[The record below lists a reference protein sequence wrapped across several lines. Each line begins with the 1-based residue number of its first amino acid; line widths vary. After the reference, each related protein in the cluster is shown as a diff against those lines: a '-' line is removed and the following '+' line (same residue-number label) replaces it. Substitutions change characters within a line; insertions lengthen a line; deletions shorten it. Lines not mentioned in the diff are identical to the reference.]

1 MIEPGGAAPYAPSS
15 AIMRVITA
23 KRRNK
28 ALTRFGY
35 EELSALGIR
44 ESLVARTLQA
54 LRILE
59 LVDDDGEATEVFEGL
74 ATHSRADFSSRLGA
88 LLRRVYAPVFNVI
101 DPTRTTQDELAEAF
115 KQFGPPS
122 QRSRMVTLFMHL
134 LREARMTPSA
144 EPRALTAE
152 AVVQLEASSE
162 AQALISPA
170 EVEQATELDLTRR
183 RPRSSWSSF
192 VTAAPSGSPSRH
204 RLKLASGG
212 SIDIGVDVDLFS
224 LSREDRDF
232 VMDLVDRVTN
242 YKPKQRVDG
251 DAMQ

>member
-23 KRRNK
+23 KRRDK
-28 ALTRFGY
+28 TLTRFGY

-122 QRSRMVTLFMHL
+122 QRSRMVTLFIHL

-144 EPRALTAE
+144 KPRALTAE
-152 AVVQLEASSE
+152 ALVQLEASSE

-170 EVEQATELDLTRR
+170 EVEQPTPFEVIRR
-183 RPRSSWSSF
+183 RPRPSSGSF
-192 VTAAPSGSPSRH
+192 VMAAPSGNPSRH
-204 RLKLASGG
+204 RLKLSSGG
-212 SIDIGVDVDLFS
+212 SVDIGLDVDLFS

-242 YKPKQRVDG
+242 YKPKQRVEG